1 MTLEERIESLEKEN
15 KELREQLRKVAELTF
30 AAYNNI
36 TFARQERLPD
46 EVKAIATKYP
56 KPKNATGGAYPAGE
70 GEQAETRRIECS

>member
-30 AAYNNI
+30 AAYKNN

-46 EVKAIATKYP
+46 EVKAIATK
-56 KPKNATGGAYPAGE
+56 
-70 GEQAETRRIECS
+70 

>member
-46 EVKAIATKYP
+46 EVKAIATK
-56 KPKNATGGAYPAGE
+56 
-70 GEQAETRRIECS
+70 